1 MVVGYLII
9 TMFCVVVVGVRYSLV
24 VKEQREEIECLEI
37 NQKMLMLERENF
49 LEEIE
54 RLNKKTIK
62 SENKKILK
70 SEKANKAMR
79 TCPECGGEGNSVG
92 CWFYS
97 EESVYGRFECGC
109 GCLWECNSK
118 DF

>member
-1 MVVGYLII
+1 MVVEYLII
-9 TMFCVVVVGVRYSLV
+9 TVFCVVVVRYSLV

-37 NQKMLMLERENF
+37 NQKMLMCERESF

-54 RLNKKTIK
+54 RLNKKVIK
-62 SENKKILK
+62 NESKRILK
-70 SEKANKAMR
+70 SEKADKAMR
-79 TCPECGGEGNSVG
+79 TCPECDGEGNPVG
-92 CWFYS
+92 DWFYL
-97 EESVYGRFECGC
+97 EKFIHGKFECKR

>member
-1 MVVGYLII
+1 
-9 TMFCVVVVGVRYSLV
+9 MFCVVGVRYSFVL
-24 VKEQREEIECLEI
+24 KERREEIERLEI
-37 NQKMLMLERENF
+37 NQKMLIRERGNY

-62 SENKKILK
+62 NENKKILK
-70 SEKANKAMR
+70 SKRADKEMR
-79 TCPECGGEGNSVG
+79 TCPECGDEGKSVG
-92 CWFYS
+92 QLICYDDS
-97 EESVYGRFECGC
+97 AYGRFECGC

>member
-1 MVVGYLII
+1 MVVEYLII
-9 TMFCVVVVGVRYSLV
+9 TVFCVVVVRYSLV
-24 VKEQREEIECLEI
+24 VKGQREEIECLEI
-37 NQKMLMLERENF
+37 NQKMLIRERGNY

-62 SENKKILK
+62 NESKRILK
-70 SEKANKAMR
+70 SKRADKEMR

-92 CWFYS
+92 GYFYS
-97 EESVYGRFECGC
+97 EESVYGKFECGC